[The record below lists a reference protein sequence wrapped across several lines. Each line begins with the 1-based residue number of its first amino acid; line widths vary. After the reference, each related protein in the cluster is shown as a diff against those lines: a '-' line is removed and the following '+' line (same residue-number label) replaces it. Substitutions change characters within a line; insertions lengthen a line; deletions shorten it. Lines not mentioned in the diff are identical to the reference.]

1 MPKRI
6 ILGIAFAAIATFA
19 ACSSPDVN
27 DLYGVAT
34 ATPGPTATPYVNP
47 SASAA
52 IVYVFSSASPV
63 PSQTVYLYD
72 SSSAQQIIGS
82 VIATKVTNSAGT
94 ATFGNLTPTHWYCF
108 QTSYN
113 ATPGAIAPTQTL
125 CNNWWG
131 DSAGVI
137 FEF

>member
-19 ACSSPDVN
+19 ACSSPNVN

-34 ATPGPTATPYVNP
+34 PTVGPTSTPYVNP

-52 IVYVFSSASPV
+52 IVYVFSSSSPV
-63 PSQTVYLYD
+63 PSQTVYLYK
-72 SSSAQQIIGS
+72 STTSGQISGPS
-82 VIATKVTNSAGT
+82 IASRVTNSAGT
-94 ATFGNLTPTHWYCF
+94 TTFGNLTPTAWYCF
-108 QTSYN
+108 QTSFN
-113 ATPGAIAPTQTL
+113 ATPGALPAQQTQ
-125 CNNWWG
+125 CDNWWG

-137 FEF
+137 FDF